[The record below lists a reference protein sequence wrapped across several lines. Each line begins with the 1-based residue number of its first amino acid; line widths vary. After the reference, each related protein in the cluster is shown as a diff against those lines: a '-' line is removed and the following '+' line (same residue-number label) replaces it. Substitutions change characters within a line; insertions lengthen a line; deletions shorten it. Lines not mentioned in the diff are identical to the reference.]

1 MPRKPKQRH
10 VIRLDTPPDIV
21 GVVPYLL
28 GFHPE
33 RSLVAIGLRS
43 QGQKFRMALSVRV
56 DLPARDGIS
65 ACAEHVLA
73 RLGQQ
78 RVAIV
83 VLVIYAEPGDLDY
96 DHADLVAAF
105 ADQAHLRSMVLA
117 DLLLVC
123 EGRWRSYVCTSSHCC
138 PPDGTPIGDRPSV
151 AELTAVAAGLA
162 PAASRQALHDRIRP
176 ASEIARTAVEQEIAR
191 ELQAVA
197 RTRRASN
204 SRRRFRDEALAG
216 IATLIERHTPEDP
229 VRPTPGEAARALVG
243 LADLVVR
250 DVCMGWVKG
259 PRGAAALALW
269 TELVRLSVPPLGAA
283 PATLL
288 AYVCW
293 QRGEGAM
300 ANVALD
306 RALAHDPA
314 YTMANLLDEAIQSG
328 IHPAAMGPRWVRSTV
343 GRPPAGTSRTRV

>member
-1 MPRKPKQRH
+1 MPRKPKQQH
-10 VIRLDTPPDIV
+10 VIRLDTPSDIV
-21 GVVPYLL
+21 GVVPYLV
-28 GFHPE
+28 GYHPV

-43 QGQKFRMALSVRV
+43 HGPKFRMALSVRV
-56 DLPARDGIS
+56 DLPARDGIR
-65 ACAEHVLA
+65 ACAEYVLA

-78 RVAIV
+78 RVAMV
-83 VLVIYAEPGDLDY
+83 VLVIYAELDDLQY
-96 DHADLVAAF
+96 DPAELVAVL
-105 ADQAHLRSMVLA
+105 ADQAHLRAMIIA
-117 DLLLVC
+117 DLLLVRD
-123 EGRWRSYVCTSSHCC
+123 GRWRSFVCASSHCC
-138 PPDGTPIGDRPSV
+138 PPEGTPIGERPSV

-162 PAASRQALHDRIRP
+162 PAPSRQALYDRIRP

-191 ELQAVA
+191 EVEAVA

-204 SRRRFRDEALAG
+204 GRRRFRDEALAG

-229 VRPTPGEAARALVG
+229 RRPTPAEAARALVG

-259 PRGAAALALW
+259 RRGAAAVALW

-293 QRGEGAM
+293 QRGDGAM

-328 IHPAAMGPRWVRSTV
+328 IHPATMGPRWVRSTV
-343 GRPPAGTSRTRV
+343 GRPPASRAPA